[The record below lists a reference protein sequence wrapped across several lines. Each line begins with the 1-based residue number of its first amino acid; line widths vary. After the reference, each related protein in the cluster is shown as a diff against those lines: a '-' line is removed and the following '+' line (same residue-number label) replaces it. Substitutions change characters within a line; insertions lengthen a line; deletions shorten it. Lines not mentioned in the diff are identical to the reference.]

1 MPRRTAAIQ
10 EEEPE
15 ESGEELLDD
24 EEDEEVDRDA
34 PDIETP
40 FDAGLNEVVLDFRTV
55 SELPFD
61 TDASGVKAFRA
72 FIFEKGK
79 VLHSPTEAGQYYAS
93 GEWCEQWALSIVHF
107 KPATKRKHELLL
119 NFVDYGMLSQ
129 TQWGIS
135 VESLSLPLRLAKNIY
150 QDTPRLTEMKDVAG
164 FSTIN
169 AGLAP
174 WSISLAAC
182 LKKLPLFKAHDV
194 LMPKH
199 LEEWVKK
206 KTLKE
211 RLNNLELI
219 TRKAVA
225 AEVESMRRQ
234 DEGQAEKTQAIFL
247 ARLAKTMEAVNSLP
261 PQAYDVEQR
270 VTLLTID
277 GETPPITTPLR
288 KSLLDGEA
296 QLLRTQLVPRA
307 KPIVPPIAIGPLDQI
322 PEEVEPTSPTGEE
335 DVVATEAANL
345 FGEGGGPTI
354 VVNATGVVVTGARN
368 RMAPMRYD
376 SMAPALGSKKPKKA
390 GALGKAPAG
399 AHVGTE
405 EAPWGI
411 NERTGEPYKRQ
422 PYSKKD
428 PSIAALTKAA
438 AIVPAPVAATSAD
451 VAALAKAKAK
461 IDELKEK
468 VNVLQ
473 LKLAASEKDVAVLV
487 AGKALAV
494 SEARANGAEEAKR
507 GFLNI
512 ILESKEEYKKGLR
525 DGARLATGR
534 TFELQGSSCRTSIG
548 GSSAAASASS
558 KKRNRPRSTPLRS
571 SDDEISD

>member
-1 MPRRTAAIQ
+1 MPRRIAAIPEP
-10 EEEPE
+10 EEEEQE
-15 ESGEELLDD
+15 ESGEELPDD

-211 RLNNLELI
+211 RLNTLKLT

-225 AEVESMRRQ
+225 AEVESMR
-234 DEGQAEKTQAIFL
+234 
-247 ARLAKTMEAVNSLP
+247 AV
-261 PQAYDVEQR
+261 
-270 VTLLTID
+270 
-277 GETPPITTPLR
+277 
-288 KSLLDGEA
+288 
-296 QLLRTQLVPRA
+296 
-307 KPIVPPIAIGPLDQI
+307 
-322 PEEVEPTSPTGEE
+322 
-335 DVVATEAANL
+335 
-345 FGEGGGPTI
+345 
-354 VVNATGVVVTGARN
+354 
-368 RMAPMRYD
+368 
-376 SMAPALGSKKPKKA
+376 
-390 GALGKAPAG
+390 
-399 AHVGTE
+399 
-405 EAPWGI
+405 
-411 NERTGEPYKRQ
+411 
-422 PYSKKD
+422 
-428 PSIAALTKAA
+428 
-438 AIVPAPVAATSAD
+438 
-451 VAALAKAKAK
+451 
-461 IDELKEK
+461 
-468 VNVLQ
+468 
-473 LKLAASEKDVAVLV
+473 
-487 AGKALAV
+487 
-494 SEARANGAEEAKR
+494 
-507 GFLNI
+507 
-512 ILESKEEYKKGLR
+512 
-525 DGARLATGR
+525 GR
-534 TFELQGSSCRTSIG
+534 TRGKRRRRRLSSSRVSRRRWRQSMPSHHRHTGTSMT
-548 GSSAAASASS
+548 SNSASPS
-558 KKRNRPRSTPLRS
+558 
-571 SDDEISD
+571 